1 LTTTMQKKGERD
13 GRSPA
18 ASPDGNAMSAT
29 GLRAGTGH
37 APAPGS
43 RAAGLAARGVAAAVL
58 FLMLWVLACPLPAGA
73 WGAKPQRSAAPVG
86 ELQEN
91 APDFV
96 LTDLKG
102 DRFRLSEWRGKN
114 PVLIIFSTTWCSFCK
129 SEIPHFKKIYET
141 YTQQGLVVVNIDI
154 QESRE
159 KVAKFAAEHQLPY
172 RVLLD
177 GDGTV
182 AGIYD
187 IRGVPAMVLVDQ
199 QGKIVCRQCRDVET
213 RIEKLLKK

>member
-1 LTTTMQKKGERD
+1 MQKRGERD

-18 ASPDGNAMSAT
+18 ASADGNAMSAT

-37 APAPGS
+37 APAHGN
-43 RAAGLAARGVAAAVL
+43 RARGFVARGVTAAVL
-58 FLMLWVLACPLPAGA
+58 TLVLCVLAFPLAAGA
-73 WGAKPQRSAAPVG
+73 WGAKPQRPAAPAG
-86 ELQEN
+86 ELHEN

-96 LTDLKG
+96 LTDLRG
-102 DRFRLSEWRGKN
+102 DRFRLSDWRGKN

-141 YTQQGLVVVNIDI
+141 YTKQGLVIVNIDI

-159 KVAKFAAEHQLPY
+159 KVAKFTAEHQLPY

-213 RIEKLLKK
+213 QIEKLLKK